1 MTLEVLQEEMIKAMK
16 EHNKDRKEV
25 ISSLVSAVK
34 LSAINSNCRECISE
48 ELVDKAILK
57 ELKTVNEQINS
68 CPKERQDLLDKYNF
82 NKNIIEEFAPK
93 LMEED
98 EIKSFIL
105 EKFSDIINSKN
116 KGLIMKT
123 VMPELKG
130 KADGKVINSVI
141 SSLL

>member
-93 LMEED
+93 LMGED